1 MTTLIHPNSFCAAD
15 VASACTPATG
25 VQADPLDAL
34 FLRMKRR
41 QKADI
46 AAQDREAQR
55 LAALIGSNG
64 SPPLVEPFGIDAPW
78 FQFAEAEEVERLA
91 KLHVRIERRKLILSE
106 DVGERK
112 LIMKR
117 CIRRM
122 RRAAGKV

>member
-15 VASACTPATG
+15 VASACTPTIG
-25 VQADPLDAL
+25 VQVDPLDAL
-34 FLRMKRR
+34 FLRLKR
-41 QKADI
+41 QQEAEI
-46 AAQDREAQR
+46 AAQDREAER

-64 SPPLVEPFGIDAPW
+64 GPPLVEPFGIDAPW

-122 RRAAGKV
+122 RRAAGKG

>member
-15 VASACTPATG
+15 AASACAPAAG

-34 FLRMKRR
+34 FLSMKR
-41 QKADI
+41 QQEADI
-46 AAQDREAQR
+46 AAQDREAER

-64 SPPLVEPFGIDAPW
+64 GPPLFEPFGIDAPW

-106 DVGERK
+106 DVGERT

-122 RRAAGKV
+122 RRAAGKG

>member
-1 MTTLIHPNSFCAAD
+1 MTALIRPASFCATETTG
-15 VASACTPATG
+15 ACTSTTG
-25 VQADPLDAL
+25 VQVDPLDAL
-34 FLRMKRR
+34 FLRLK
-41 QKADI
+41 QQQEADI
-46 AAQDREAQR
+46 ASQDREAER

-64 SPPLVEPFGIDAPW
+64 GPPLVEPFGIDAPW

-122 RRAAGKV
+122 RRAAGKG

>member
-1 MTTLIHPNSFCAAD
+1 MTALLRSTSFHAAD
-15 VASACTPATG
+15 PAARCTPTIG

-34 FLRMKRR
+34 FLSLKR
-41 QKADI
+41 QQEADI
-46 AAQDREAQR
+46 AAQDHEAER

-64 SPPLVEPFGIDAPW
+64 GPPLVEPFGIDAPW
-78 FQFAEAEEVERLA
+78 FQFAEPEEVERLA

-122 RRAAGKV
+122 RRAAGKG